1 MGVDVSV
8 IMVSDYGA
16 GEAKSW
22 EDMRAALDGLSR
34 QDFAGSFELLLVEE
48 ERLVDAIPADVRS
61 MLPQLRVVAS
71 TATNSYTLANVGV
84 AEAAGEIVILLDADC
99 TPVPGWM
106 SSCVAALRNN
116 PRAGVVSGLTH
127 YPGRTLTERAMALL
141 SRAYVHPLG
150 HGGTPTRTR
159 HISNNNAG
167 YRRAAYLAHPLPAT
181 SGVYASRLQAVAMER
196 GGWTMLFE
204 PRMEVTHDYLGWGME
219 ADIRRTMAHGLVSQ
233 RLADASLPYAWVV
246 RLGPLS
252 LPAYLIGRLLMQWG
266 KCLTAYRDF
275 GLRPWQMPYAMAL
288 AVPATLL
295 ELPGAWRA
303 LRGQPLAETV
313 YR

>member
-8 IMVSDYGA
+8 IMVSDYAA

-22 EDMRAALDGLSR
+22 QDMRAALDGLSR
-34 QDFAGSFELLLVEE
+34 QDFAGSFEVLLVEE
-48 ERLVDAIPADVRS
+48 ERLIDAVPADLRKV
-61 MLPQLRVVAS
+61 LPQLRVIAS
-71 TATNSYTLANVGV
+71 RATNSYTLANAGV
-84 AEAAGEIVILLDADC
+84 AQAAGEIVILLDADC

-106 SSCVAALRNN
+106 SSCVDAFRNN
-116 PRAGVVSGLTH
+116 PSAGVVSGFTR
-127 YPGRTLTERAMALL
+127 YPGRTLTERSMGLL
-141 SRAYVHPLG
+141 SRSYVHPFERG
-150 HGGTPTRTR
+150 RTR

-204 PRMEVTHDYLGWGME
+204 PAMEVTHDYLGWSME

-233 RLADASLPYAWVV
+233 RLADASLPHAWVV

-252 LPAYLIGRLLMQWG
+252 LPAYLIGRLLQQWA
-266 KCLTAYRDF
+266 KCVTAAGAF
-275 GLRPWQMPYAMAL
+275 GVRPWQVPYAMTL

-295 ELPGAWRA
+295 EAPGAWRA
-303 LRGQPLAETV
+303 LRGRPLAETE